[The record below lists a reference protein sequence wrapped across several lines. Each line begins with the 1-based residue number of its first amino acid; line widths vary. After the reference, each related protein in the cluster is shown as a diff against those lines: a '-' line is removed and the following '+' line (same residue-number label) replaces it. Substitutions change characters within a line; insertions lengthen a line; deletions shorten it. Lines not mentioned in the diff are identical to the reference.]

1 MAAEPLKA
9 SNALPA
15 AFYQRPSLQVARD
28 LLGCLLTDG
37 AVTVRL
43 VEVEAYA
50 GMSDPASHWF
60 RGKTPRNAI
69 MWGPP
74 GKLYVYFTY
83 GMHWCMNAVC
93 GDPGEPSAVLLRAGE
108 VVDGVDVAAA
118 RRPDVRPRDL
128 GRGPARLARLLGITG
143 EENGVDLTAGAPP
156 LTLQPGE
163 RVPIAG
169 CVAAHGW
176 GSTRGW
182 ARRPTGRGASGST
195 VRRPSPRFGSAA
207 CAPGN
212 RRPREA
218 GFGRE
223 LIRPDP
229 APVRPR

>member
-50 GMSDPASHWF
+50 GMSDPASNSF

-163 RVPIAG
+163 RVPDRRVRSG
-169 CVAAHGW
+169 PRVGLNPRMGEAADW
-176 GSTRGW
+176 PWRFWVDGSPAVSPFRLGGVR
-182 ARRPTGRGASGST
+182 ARKP
-195 VRRPSPRFGSAA
+195 P
-207 CAPGN
+207 
-212 RRPREA
+212 
-218 GFGRE
+218 
-223 LIRPDP
+223 P
-229 APVRPR
+229 A